1 MAARPFSGKTKPA
14 QSVQVTQFRWV
25 VREISGYSYRCSV
38 GSESF
43 SVSGL
48 CSGCQRRFVR
58 QTDVVSLR
66 NCTPY
71 VRMNATSSISCNN
84 GSRLSRK
91 CPTAGRSRCSLFL
104 VTTPQYKDNKQLNI
118 LPKPGTGKTPVS
130 PYIVYYF
137 MPRMFDPGYGIGWPR
152 RCAWARLL
160 FLLPSRPRFSLL

>member
-71 VRMNATSSISCNN
+71 VRMNATSSISCSTVQDCHEN
-84 GSRLSRK
+84 
-91 CPTAGRSRCSLFL
+91 AHGRSQPML
-104 VTTPQYKDNKQLNI
+104 VVL
-118 LPKPGTGKTPVS
+118 
-130 PYIVYYF
+130 
-137 MPRMFDPGYGIGWPR
+137 GYDTSI
-152 RCAWARLL
+152 
-160 FLLPSRPRFSLL
+160 

>member
-91 CPTAGRSRCSLFL
+91 CPRQVAADAHCSWLRH
-104 VTTPQYKDNKQLNI
+104 LNI
-118 LPKPGTGKTPVS
+118 KIINNLTSCQNRTGKTPVS
-130 PYIVYYF
+130 PYIVYCF

>member
-58 QTDVVSLR
+58 QTKRYKPSELYTLRENERDVKYFLQYCSSCHENAHRRLPPVLVVVVLR
-66 NCTPY
+66 H
-71 VRMNATSSISCNN
+71 SI
-84 GSRLSRK
+84 
-91 CPTAGRSRCSLFL
+91 
-104 VTTPQYKDNKQLNI
+104 
-118 LPKPGTGKTPVS
+118 
-130 PYIVYYF
+130 
-137 MPRMFDPGYGIGWPR
+137 
-152 RCAWARLL
+152 
-160 FLLPSRPRFSLL
+160 